1 MTWTPEQETILKAF
15 AEKSAC
21 YRYLNYDSYIYYKAI
36 DQRFSL
42 PIIVLSTLAGSASL
56 GSNNL
61 PEWSNIITLA
71 SAVVNIITGIMGTLQ
86 RFLNTSELTAQHF
99 TSSVEFGRLSRD
111 ITVMLTLPRDDR
123 NVDGSKFLE
132 SSANEYNRLVDQSCA
147 PPKWILTKFET
158 KFKNN
163 TICKPD
169 LVALTPIN
177 INSKQNPKSILAN
190 SISKEKQKNQIELEE
205 LRQSSIVS
213 LGRKQ
218 SLKSVLE
225 NTNINE
231 TELSEIKVVKDN
243 RRLLDNTE

>member
-1 MTWTPEQETILKAF
+1 MKTF
-15 AEKSAC
+15 AEKSSC
-21 YRYLNYDSYIYYKAI
+21 YRYLNYDSYIYYKTI

-61 PEWSNIITLA
+61 PEWSNLITLA
-71 SAVVNIITGIMGTLQ
+71 SACVNIITGIMGTLQ

-123 NVDGSKFLE
+123 NVEGSKFLE
-132 SSANEYNRLVDQSCA
+132 TCANEYNRLVDQSAA
-147 PPKWILTKFET
+147 PPKFILKRFEL

-163 TICKPD
+163 PITKPD
-169 LVALTPIN
+169 LVELSQVN
-177 INSKQNPKSILAN
+177 INNSKIIKN
-190 SISKEKQKNQIELEE
+190 SITKHSLERKNHDIEIGQ

-213 LGRKQ
+213 KNTSMKNLFVSPSSNDIDREDLLEEIQ
-218 SLKSVLE
+218 SHNNNNNS
-225 NTNINE
+225 
-231 TELSEIKVVKDN
+231 
-243 RRLLDNTE
+243 